1 MSASYPRSRHR
12 APAPNVTSNLTV
24 KNDVIDLAHIE
35 FADFAAMQADLHA
48 IGNSVVLPLDATDPI
63 TLTDLQIQNLH
74 AQNFHFF

>member
-1 MSASYPRSRHR
+1 MLAACGRSPRLAWRR
-12 APAPNVTSNLTV
+12 VY
-24 KNDVIDLAHIE
+24 LAHSE

-48 IGNSVVLPLDATDPI
+48 IGNSVVLPFDATDPI